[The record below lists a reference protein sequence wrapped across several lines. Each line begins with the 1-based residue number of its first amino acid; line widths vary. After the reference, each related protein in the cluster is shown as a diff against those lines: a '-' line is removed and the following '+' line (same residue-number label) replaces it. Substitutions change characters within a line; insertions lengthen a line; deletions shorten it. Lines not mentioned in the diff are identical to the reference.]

1 MATQNQV
8 HTALNRT
15 IALLRE
21 RGAHRAGYV
30 LDWAHLGGNS
40 GYALTWRIADGSGI
54 SPLVILGTN
63 KNKALEQLETIQLSL
78 TTIPTD
84 NERGL

>member
-1 MATQNQV
+1 MATKNEV

-15 IALLRE
+15 LALLRE
-21 RGAHRAGYV
+21 RGAHREGYV

-40 GYALTWRIADGSGI
+40 GYVLCWRQWAGTGI
-54 SPLVILGTN
+54 SPLVTLGTN
-63 KNKALEQLETIQLSL
+63 KNKALEQLEAIQLTL

-84 NERGL
+84 NDRGL